1 MRRILLSLSMLVA
14 LNLGSLSLKAQD
26 AVEAPVTAPKSATGK
41 KPLFEP
47 DSKRAGMLS
56 ALVPGLGQIYNRQ
69 YWKAG
74 IIYAGL
80 GVASY
85 YIITNNNEYNR
96 YRKAYVS
103 RLSNNPANKDEFD
116 GILTTDGIKQY
127 QDEYKKYLDLTV
139 LLTAIGY
146 AGQIMEAI
154 AGAHLKNFDVSQNI
168 SFNVSPVL
176 TPNRTVGIGLVMH
189 F

>member
-1 MRRILLSLSMLVA
+1 
-14 LNLGSLSLKAQD
+14 
-26 AVEAPVTAPKSATGK
+26 VEAPVTAPKSATGK

-146 AGQIMEAI
+146 AVQIMEAI